1 MRIAKPILSGALA
14 LSVLT
19 GCVSRPSE
27 GFLDLVRKDR
37 AGSPPPEIT
46 VRLGRAIEERAFA
59 GEQDSGLRKVMETLG
74 NKIGFRIE
82 ASTSGTRYLP
92 LTRYTP
98 VDVKDPVLPGLA
110 VTREGDLVRIRPDY
124 RKEVIIDAA
133 TTPKEGF
140 ERMMATYT
148 SSQEKAGAEAVMAL
162 LGDRD
167 AKGTVAKL
175 ESMDQET
182 RKRKALAF
190 EANVERV
197 RKDNGYARAWFV
209 TYRLRHATAL
219 PAESP
224 FWALAEAL
232 GRVRAKDVIERNP
245 AYLGTSAFWTGRGK
259 QDTKST
265 LTTYSVV
272 AFQDRDGGLAKTE
285 AWPIFKG
292 E

>member
-1 MRIAKPILSGALA
+1 MRIATPILSGAIA

-19 GCVSRPSE
+19 GCASRPSE

-37 AGSPPPEIT
+37 AGSPLPEIT
-46 VRLGRAIEERAFA
+46 IRLGRAIEEGAFA
-59 GEQDSGLRKVMETLG
+59 GAQDSGLRKAMETLG
-74 NKIGFRIE
+74 NQMGFRIE
-82 ASTSGTRYLP
+82 ASTGGTRYLS

-98 VDVKDPVLPGLA
+98 VDVKDLGLPGVA
-110 VTREGDLVRIRPDY
+110 VTRDGDLVRIRPDY
-124 RKEVIIDAA
+124 RKDVIIDAA

-140 ERMMATYT
+140 ERMMVMST
-148 SSQEKAGAEAVMAL
+148 SSQEKAGAETVMAL
-162 LGDRD
+162 LGDKD
-167 AKGTVAKL
+167 AKGTIGKL

-182 RKRKALAF
+182 RKRKAIAF
-190 EANVERV
+190 EANVERI
-197 RKDNGYARAWFV
+197 RKDNGYAKAWFV
-209 TYRLRHATAL
+209 TYRLRYATTL

-232 GRVRAKDVIERNP
+232 GKVHTKDVIERNP
-245 AYLGTSAFWTGRGK
+245 AYLGTSAFWAARGK

-285 AWPIFKG
+285 GWQAFKG

>member
-1 MRIAKPILSGALA
+1 MRIAKPILSVAIA

-19 GCVSRPSE
+19 GCASRPSE
-27 GFLDLVRKDR
+27 DFLDLVRKDR

-46 VRLGRAIEERAFA
+46 VRLGCAIEERALA

-74 NKIGFRIE
+74 NQMGFRIE
-82 ASTSGTRYLP
+82 ASTGGTRYLP

-98 VDVKDPVLPGLA
+98 VDVKDPSLPGLA

-124 RKEVIIDAA
+124 RKEVIIDTA
-133 TTPKEGF
+133 TTPREGF
-140 ERMMATYT
+140 ERLMAAST
-148 SSQEKAGAEAVMAL
+148 SNQEKAGAEAVMAL
-162 LGDRD
+162 LGDKD

-175 ESMDQET
+175 ESLDQET
-182 RKRKALAF
+182 RKRKTLAF

-197 RKDNGYARAWFV
+197 RKDNGYAKAWFV

-224 FWALAEAL
+224 FWTLAEAL

-245 AYLGTSAFWTGRGK
+245 AYLGTSVFWAAHGK

-272 AFQDRDGGLAKTE
+272 AFQDRNGGLAKTE
-285 AWPIFKG
+285 GWQAFRG